1 MNNFYKTLVLD
12 CFKKHGPQVL
22 LILFLVVLA
31 KITVIGLPFLL
42 KLIVDEIPEY
52 QSHRIESELIYL
64 PLLAIAYASFFLATT
79 LFDEAKEYLSEKL
92 IQPIVAKVGAN
103 AFDKLI
109 NLPDDYLISNKS
121 GAVMRDIDR
130 GLKGLQSLSTLFIHT
145 IIPTFFEL
153 LFITIF
159 CFFTYDIWISATI
172 IIGLIIH
179 GFITLIGSE
188 KLSKEKIKLN
198 EVDSAS
204 AALLGE
210 AVTNSETIKLFS
222 AEKHET
228 AKFLGA
234 LNAYSS
240 HAIRFQFLHA
250 KLRALQQTVIAV
262 ILGILLV
269 RASFLAMNNQ
279 MTAGEFVL
287 LAALA
292 MQVLLPIS
300 FLGSIWKEAMR
311 LFADV
316 SKLSELL
323 KYPSISYKSESNIG
337 KISDLPPSIMFKGVT
352 FGYGDGAN
360 VVNNVTFSIP
370 SGGLVALVGAS
381 GSGKTTITKL
391 FLGFIEPKSG
401 EIQINGTTTT
411 QQDRRDFREFVGV
424 VPQNVTLFH
433 GTIASNIAYG
443 KRDASIVEIKAAAQM
458 AQMDS
463 FIAMLPEGYS
473 TQVGER
479 GLKLSGGERQMLG
492 IARALINNPKL
503 LILDEASSALD
514 SLSESRFVESALTA
528 RQGRTC
534 LVIAHRLSMVT
545 QADLILVLNNGAI
558 VESGTH
564 ISLLEKRGNYA
575 ALWAAQNS
583 ALF

>member
-1 MNNFYKTLVLD
+1 VNNFYKKLIFD
-12 CFKKHGPQVL
+12 SFKKHAPQVL

-52 QSHRIESELIYL
+52 QSHRLEGELIYL
-64 PLLAIAYASFFLATT
+64 PLLAIAYASFFLSTT
-79 LFDEAKEYLSEKL
+79 LFDESKEYLSEKL

-109 NLPDDYLISNKS
+109 NLPDDYLISKKS

-130 GLKGLQSLSTLFIHT
+130 GLKGLQSLSTIFIHT

-153 LFITIF
+153 LFVSVF

-172 IIGLIIH
+172 VIGILIHGLI
-179 GFITLIGSE
+179 TLVGSE
-188 KLSKEKIKLN
+188 TLSKEKIKLN

-210 AVTNSETIKLFS
+210 AVNNSETIKLFS
-222 AEKHET
+222 AEDYESE
-228 AKFLGA
+228 KFLGA

-240 HAIRFQFLHA
+240 QAIRFQFLHSR
-250 KLRALQQTVIAV
+250 LRAVQQTVIAV
-262 ILGILLV
+262 VLGILLV
-269 RASFLAMNNQ
+269 RASFLAMNNL
-279 MTAGEFVL
+279 MTAGQFVL
-287 LAALA
+287 LVALA
-292 MQVLLPIS
+292 MQVLLPVS

-311 LFADV
+311 LLADV

-323 KYPSISYKSESNIG
+323 EAPSTSYNVPTTPKEIAEV
-337 KISDLPPSIMFKGVT
+337 PPTVSFNNVT
-352 FGYGDGAN
+352 FAYGDDEN
-360 VVNNVTFSIP
+360 FLSDITFSIP
-370 SGGLVALVGAS
+370 SGGVTALVGAS
-381 GSGKTTITKL
+381 GSGKTTITRL
-391 FLGFIEPKSG
+391 LLGFVDQKSG
-401 EIQINGTTTT
+401 EIRFNGNTTT
-411 QQDRRDFREFVGV
+411 QQERRLYRRHVGV

-443 KRDASIVEIKAAAQM
+443 KRSASMSEIEAAAKL
-458 AQMDS
+458 AQIDG
-463 FIAMLPEGYS
+463 FITTLPKGYS

-479 GLKLSGGERQMLG
+479 GLKLSGGQRQMLG

-514 SLSESRFVESALTA
+514 SLSESRFIESALTA

-534 LVIAHRLSMVT
+534 IVIAHRLSMVT
-545 QADLILVLNNGAI
+545 QADLILVLDKGAI
-558 VESGTH
+558 IESGTH
-564 ISLLEKRGNYA
+564 ISLLEKKGKYA
-575 ALWAAQNS
+575 ALWAAQSNN
-583 ALF
+583 

>member
-1 MNNFYKTLVLD
+1 MNNFYKTLIFNT
-12 CFKKHGPQVL
+12 FKKHAPEVL
-22 LILFLVVLA
+22 LILLLVVLA
-31 KITVIGLPFLL
+31 KITVICLPFLL
-42 KLIVDEIPEY
+42 KIIVDEIPEY
-52 QSHRIESELIYL
+52 QSRRLESELVYL
-64 PLLAIAYASFFLATT
+64 PLLAVCYACFFLSTT
-79 LFDEAKEYLSEKL
+79 LFDECKEYLSEKL
-92 IQPIVAKVGAN
+92 IQPLVAKVGAN

-109 NLPDDYLISNKS
+109 NLPDEFIISKKS

-153 LFITIF
+153 LFVTIF

-179 GFITLIGSE
+179 GLITLVGSE
-188 KLSKEKIKLN
+188 KLSREKIKLN

-228 AKFLGA
+228 ARFLGV

-240 HAIRFQFLHA
+240 QAVKFQFLHA
-250 KLRALQQTVIAV
+250 RLRAVQQTVIAV
-262 ILGILLV
+262 VLGVLLV

-316 SKLSELL
+316 SKLTELL
-323 KYPSISYKSESNIG
+323 EQPSTPYKDQGKLGEAYAFPPSISFSNV
-337 KISDLPPSIMFKGVT
+337 S
-352 FGYGDGAN
+352 FGYEDGDN
-360 VVNNVTFSIP
+360 TINNVTFSIP
-370 SGGLVALVGAS
+370 SGGLAALVGVS
-381 GSGKTTITKL
+381 GSGKTTIAKL
-391 FLGFIEPKSG
+391 LLGFIEQKSG
-401 EIQINGTTTT
+401 EIYINETLYT
-411 QQDRRDFREFVGV
+411 QQDRCVYRKCIGV

-443 KRDASIVEIKAAAQM
+443 KWDASMDEIEAVAKLAQIDDFIKA
-458 AQMDS
+458 
-463 FIAMLPEGYS
+463 LPSGYS

-479 GLKLSGGERQMLG
+479 GLKLSGGQRQMLG
-492 IARALINNPKL
+492 IARALIKNPKM
-503 LILDEASSALD
+503 LILDEASSAID
-514 SLSESRFVESALTA
+514 SLSESRLIESALTA
-528 RQGRTC
+528 KQGRTC
-534 LVIAHRLSMVT
+534 LVIAHRLSMAAR
-545 QADLILVLNNGAI
+545 ADLIFVLDKGII
-558 VESGTH
+558 VERGTH
-564 ISLLEKRGNYA
+564 KSLLEKKGKYA
-575 ALWAAQNS
+575 ALWAAQT
-583 ALF
+583 